1 VARLQVRLLG
11 RFEARLD
18 AGPELALKGRKAQAL
33 LAILALTPGVARSR
47 DHLTGL
53 LWSDRAEEQARGS
66 LRQALAALRRALDGI
81 EPSPLDTGREAV
93 ILDARAVDCDVAD
106 LERLIAE
113 GGPEALARVA
123 ELYRG
128 ELLEGFGA
136 ADPAFDDWLAVERS
150 RLGELALSALGALL
164 DHLIEA
170 GETEWAVALARR
182 LLALDPSREPVHRAL
197 MRLYVRQGDRALA
210 LKQYQTCR
218 EILAREF
225 DVAPEAETEALHEE
239 LRGGVSAP
247 APAAPDEPSRAAALS
262 LPDRPSVAVL
272 PFVNM
277 SGDPEQ
283 EYFAD
288 GLTED
293 LIAAMGRFHS
303 VAVIARNSAFHYKGQ
318 FPPARQVGEELGVE
332 YLVEGSVRKSGN
344 HIRVSAQLTE
354 TTEGKQLWAERY
366 GRELEDVFVVQDEI
380 VSAIVAELGVNLT
393 VAAEARTRSLPPEK
407 LTAYDLLLKGRA
419 AWWRGNVNEG
429 FRLVEEAA
437 AIDPNYAAAQAWLA
451 LQYAY
456 QNYSASMD
464 LTPEELGPKSRA
476 IAKRALEL
484 DDRDPFVHMAASA
497 AFGFTPGGNTDRG
510 LRHIEIATS
519 MNPHDSEIMLLRA
532 WHLAFH
538 GRFDESLEVIQQVR
552 RLHPFS
558 PLVVCECLA
567 DLYYMIGDYE
577 KCLATYEDRSE
588 APPQVLVVFAACYGQ
603 LGVSPEAQRCLEDVA
618 NKATAKFD
626 PHRFAKIQIAI
637 CARQREADLW
647 RDGFRKVG
655 LDV

>member
-1 VARLQVRLLG
+1 MAEERAQRRL
-11 RFEARLD
+11 A
-18 AGPELALKGRKAQAL
+18 
-33 LAILALTPGVARSR
+33 AILAADVVGYSRMMGADEAGTLTALKAWDKDTLQPLMTKHGGRVVKLMGDGV
-47 DHLTGL
+47 L
-53 LWSDRAEEQARGS
+53 AEFAS
-66 LRQALAALRRALDGI
+66 
-81 EPSPLDTGREAV
+81 AV
-93 ILDARAVDCDVAD
+93 N
-106 LERLIAE
+106 
-113 GGPEALARVA
+113 
-123 ELYRG
+123 
-128 ELLEGFGA
+128 
-136 ADPAFDDWLAVERS
+136 AVECAVEMQRS
-150 RLGELALSALGALL
+150 MAANNEDAPEELKITLRIGINLGDVIVDGGDLYGDGVNVAARLEAMAEPGGICISDDAYRQVRDKLDIAFENAGEHQLKNIARPLRIFHVRASTRPPAPLPSLALP
-164 DHLIEA
+164 DK
-170 GETEWAVALARR
+170 
-182 LLALDPSREPVHRAL
+182 PS
-197 MRLYVRQGDRALA
+197 
-210 LKQYQTCR
+210 
-218 EILAREF
+218 I
-225 DVAPEAETEALHEE
+225 
-239 LRGGVSAP
+239 
-247 APAAPDEPSRAAALS
+247 
-262 LPDRPSVAVL
+262 AVL
-272 PFVNM
+272 PFDNL

-303 VAVIARNSAFHYKGQ
+303 VAVISRNSAFHYKGR
-318 FPPARQVGEELGVE
+318 FPLARQVGEELGVQ
-332 YLVEGSVRKSGN
+332 YLVEGSVRTSGN

-354 TTEGKQLWAERY
+354 TIEGKQLWAERY
-366 GRELEDVFVVQDEI
+366 DRELEDVFVVQDEI
-380 VSAIVAELGVNLT
+380 VSAIAAELGVNLT
-393 VAAEARTRSLPPEK
+393 VAAEVRTRSLPPEK
-407 LTAYDLLLKGRA
+407 LTAYDRLLKGRA

-437 AIDPNYAAAQAWLA
+437 AIDPTYAAAQAWLA

-456 QNYSASMD
+456 QGFSASMD

-497 AFGFTPGGNTDRG
+497 SFGFTLGGNKERA

-552 RLHPFS
+552 KLHPFS
-558 PLVVCECLA
+558 DPVVSECLA

-577 KCLATYEDRSE
+577 KCLAIYEDRSE
-588 APPQVLVVFAACYGQ
+588 APPQVLVVFAACFGQ
-603 LGVSPEAQRCLEDVA
+603 LGASPEAQRCLESAA
-618 NKATAKFD
+618 NKATGKFD

-655 LDV
+655 LEV